1 MHLLDLYRQSLNL
14 GGCRFFTIGDEA
26 AAKTYVSM
34 VDKIILIGGQNVDPK
49 YYQEEKAA
57 FDDDFS
63 PERDTFELA
72 IIKEA
77 ITLKN
82 QS

>member
-14 GGCRFFTIGDEA
+14 GAAASLPIGDEA

-49 YYQEEKAA
+49 YYQEEGC
-57 FDDDFS
+57 F
-63 PERDTFELA
+63 
-72 IIKEA
+72 
-77 ITLKN
+77 
-82 QS
+82 